1 MRHVTVR
8 THAHARAFGR
18 LTRRAPRH
26 HLFGDRQVLQ
36 EAVYGCFAGYLIYYL
51 TARKSLA
58 NATLR
63 RLTTLMIKPRTAPQ
77 GWLHPPRHGLYR
89 PRGHALQAGLHRSL
103 QRAGGRVAA
112 PAGRGL
118 AARRRPRP
126 VATGATQ
133 GTGRRQGRHVAE
145 GAPAQGLR
153 RSVEPLRPAL
163 RDRQVHATAAG
174 EDGRGRGV
182 FDRAGAQD
190 SGPRPARYEELAALR
205 KL

>member
-26 HLFGDRQVLQ
+26 PLFGDRQVLQ

-77 GWLHPPRHGLYR
+77 GWLHPPRHGL
-89 PRGHALQAGLHRSL
+89 HEGLL
-103 QRAGGRVAA
+103 ARVAHDEEDEA
-112 PAGRGL
+112 ILEGRFL
-118 AARRRPRP
+118 A
-126 VATGATQ
+126 
-133 GTGRRQGRHVAE
+133 
-145 GAPAQGLR
+145 
-153 RSVEPLRPAL
+153 
-163 RDRQVHATAAG
+163 
-174 EDGRGRGV
+174 
-182 FDRAGAQD
+182 
-190 SGPRPARYEELAALR
+190 
-205 KL
+205 